1 MWRWLR
7 RLFAPTSASG
17 GNGVTDPASRVSFD
31 SDRILFHGSG
41 GTEGTLRWEDLG
53 GVAIVTTDA
62 GPLEV
67 DLHWVL
73 TDRDGKQ
80 TLSVPMGA
88 VGEQD
93 LLRELQRR
101 LPDLDNEAVILA
113 MGSTVNATFKVW
125 RQRPAPTAAKPA

>member
-7 RLFAPTSASG
+7 RLFAPTSAPEGRRAS
-17 GNGVTDPASRVSFD
+17 DPGSRIGFT

-41 GTEGTLRWEDLG
+41 GTERTLRWEDLG
-53 GVAIVTTDA
+53 GIDIVTTDT
-62 GPLEV
+62 GPFEV

-73 TDRDGKQ
+73 TGRDGKYA
-80 TLSVPMGA
+80 LSVPMGA

-125 RQRPAPTAAKPA
+125 RQRPIPAAPKPA

>member
-7 RLFAPTSASG
+7 RLFASTSASG
-17 GNGVTDPASRVSFD
+17 RNGASDPVSRIGFD
-31 SDRILFHGSG
+31 SDRILFQASD

-53 GVAIVTTDA
+53 SVAIVTTDT
-62 GPLEV
+62 GPFEV
-67 DLHWVL
+67 DLRWVL

-80 TLSVPMGA
+80 AVSVPMGA
-88 VGEQD
+88 AGEQD

-101 LPDLDNEAVILA
+101 LPGFDNEAVILA

-125 RQRPAPTAAKPA
+125 RQRPSP